1 MVRHAESF
9 DQTLDGCSFKLAPD
23 PPRRWVEVDPEIDAR
38 DVASGP
44 YVERGISLTKLVG
57 VSFIDHL
64 GLLIVPVGG
73 RLGG

>member
-1 MVRHAESF
+1 MIRHAESF
-9 DQTLDGCSFKLAPD
+9 DQTLDGRSLKLAPD
-23 PPRRWVEVDPEIDAR
+23 PPGRWVEVDPEIDAR

-44 YVERGISLTKLVG
+44 YVERGISFAEVIG

-73 RLGG
+73 RLGS